1 MSLKRRIQESLHRRQ
16 VVLYEEE
23 LTRQKEGYC
32 RHLSADAIRIPSDKV
47 FSRTIRKCCILN
59 EEALSERGPKDNAAA
74 GKNEAATGS
83 HDDGLIIDA
92 DKNTEIFILIRG
104 EGYLDGDAAE
114 KIAAYFEEHPDC
126 EWLYA
131 DEDVCTTEKTLI
143 LPYLKPDWSPETLR
157 SYNYIGNIF
166 AFRNAKILNLVKA
179 DADSAGRDFLEVFRE
194 TNSLSSGGDIASD
207 LIYSIASI
215 FAERSPAYHLRE
227 VLYHYCDKDHT
238 VQDRMYIGTG
248 KVQYR
253 YPVYDVPAGARIGI
267 LIPSKDHPD
276 ILERCV
282 RSIREKSSFKDYE
295 IIVVDNGS
303 TAEHRSVYEA
313 CSETYAY
320 RYFYEPMEFH
330 FSRMCNLAAEKSGA
344 DYLLFLNDDTE
355 VITTDWLERMLGQA
369 AQEGIGA
376 VGAKLYYPDG
386 DLIQHAGITN
396 MYEGPVHKL
405 FGWSDAADY
414 DRGRNRGVRNVIG
427 VTAACLMVSRKC
439 FEEIGGFPEEL
450 AVAYNDVD
458 FCFSLDEKG
467 YRNVI
472 RNDVLLTHYESL
484 SRGDDN
490 IDDAKKE
497 RLKNERATLYAR
509 HPKYYNADPYYHP
522 ALTGASERYEIAV
535 PLENKNLPV
544 VKELEY
550 CRARL
555 NEGEINETLIMKR
568 DHLEACFYADD
579 GRQKAYL
586 IDIHAHV
593 RGLDSCDYNY
603 HMYLKGEDGSVIDVP
618 AVRRYRP
625 DVEKTYYEQTHVELS
640 GFAIKIAADALPHG
654 SYEIWMEAKS
664 ALSRQRLINRLGMKL
679 MIE

>member
-1 MSLKRRIQESLHRRQ
+1 MSIKQRIQESLHRRQ
-16 VVLYEEE
+16 LALYEEE
-23 LTRQKEGYC
+23 LARQKEGYC
-32 RHLSADAIRIPSDKV
+32 RNLCADAVRIPGDEAYSHV
-47 FSRTIRKCCILN
+47 TGKCCILN
-59 EEALSERGPKDNAAA
+59 DKALSVIPPEEDPFRSS
-74 GKNEAATGS
+74 E
-83 HDDGLIIDA
+83 LC
-92 DKNTEIFILIRG
+92 IFVRG
-104 EGYLDGDAAE
+104 EGYLEPDAAE
-114 KIAAYFEEHPDC
+114 KIAAYFAEHPEC
-126 EWLYA
+126 QWLYT
-131 DEDVCTTEKTLI
+131 DEDVCTPEKTLI
-143 LPYLKPDWSPETLR
+143 LPYLKPDYSPETLT
-157 SYNYIGNIF
+157 SYNYIGNIL
-166 AFRNAKILNLVKA
+166 AFRSECILGAEKA
-179 DADSAGRDFLEVFRE
+179 ADPDGAGIAGNDPLYAA
-194 TNSLSSGGDIASD
+194 SL
-207 LIYSIASI
+207 LL
-215 FAERSPAYHLRE
+215 AERSPAGHLTE
-227 VLYHYCDKDHT
+227 VLYHYLDRDYT
-238 VQDRMYIGTG
+238 VQDRMYVGTG
-248 KVQYR
+248 KTRYR
-253 YPVYDVPAGARIGI
+253 YPVYEIPADARVGI
-267 LIPSKDHPD
+267 LIPSKDHPGV
-276 ILERCV
+276 LERCV
-282 RSIREKSSFKDYE
+282 RSIREKSSFTDYE

-303 TAEHRSVYEA
+303 TAEHRSEYDA
-313 CSETYAY
+313 CSETYGY

-330 FSRMCNLAAEKSGA
+330 FSRMCNLAAEKSSA
-344 DYLLFLNDDTE
+344 NYLLFLNDDTE
-355 VITTDWLERMLGQA
+355 VITPDWLERMLGQA

-439 FEEIGGFPEEL
+439 FEEAGGFPEEL

-490 IDDAKKE
+490 IDDAKKA
-497 RLKNERATLYAR
+497 RLANERATLYRR

-522 ALTGASERYEIAV
+522 DLTGASERYETAV

-544 VKELEY
+544 VKKLER
-550 CRARL
+550 CGKRL
-555 NEGEINETLIMKR
+555 EESAINETLILKR
-568 DHLEACFYADD
+568 DHLEACFYADN
-579 GRQKAYL
+579 GRQSAYL
-586 IDIHAHV
+586 IDLHAHV

-603 HMYLKGEDGSVIDVP
+603 HMYLKADDGSVIDVP

-640 GFAIKIAADALPHG
+640 GFAIKIAADALPQG

-664 ALSRQRLINRLGMKL
+664 VLSRQRLINRLGTRL
-679 MIE
+679 EIV